1 METAIPSG
9 KRNSHLIEKM
19 VSSKLFWVIAVSFL
33 FAFPIFKSV
42 QRQLPDPLPVLGN
55 VPDFTFTNENGK
67 PFGSRDLE
75 GKVYLAN
82 FIFTSCQTVCPKLL
96 EKIKTVQHRMR
107 GVIDRAA
114 IVSFSVD
121 PENDTPEVLYAKA
134 REMNANPNVW
144 RFLTAPL
151 EDTKKLLVD
160 GFKVPLGEKE
170 LAANVLDVAHS
181 NKLVLVDQRGQI
193 RGYYSTEK
201 DDINKLMI
209 DVGLIINA
217 KK

>member
-1 METAIPSG
+1 
-9 KRNSHLIEKM
+9 
-19 VSSKLFWVIAVSFL
+19 
-33 FAFPIFKSV
+33 
-42 QRQLPDPLPVLGN
+42 
-55 VPDFTFTNENGK
+55 
-67 PFGSRDLE
+67 
-75 GKVYLAN
+75 
-82 FIFTSCQTVCPKLL
+82 
-96 EKIKTVQHRMR
+96 
-107 GVIDRAA
+107 
-114 IVSFSVD
+114 
-121 PENDTPEVLYAKA
+121 
-134 REMNANPNVW
+134 MNANPNVW
-144 RFLTAPL
+144 RFITAPQ

-170 LAANVLDVAHS
+170 LAGNVLDVAHS